1 MFHMKMTKT
10 NCLKLSLL
18 LLFSLATACDNREP
32 EVYEEPSIQ
41 MLYGNYRLTKIHW
54 TGYPVELNYDKTTY
68 HVIQREMEEKIGY
81 YEPNYIADVAKGES
95 YEDEDYTVFNVTLP
109 YPYYFYSEDRWYCS
123 CIRDFQMSLTGDNKF
138 FELGGL
144 NCPAYPNYLQSNDL
158 FLAGIANVGVVV
170 EAFEDE
176 SFDVRLHCVLP
187 YDNPYNNEQSLNY
200 GYLYY
205 TFTKVD

>member
-1 MFHMKMTKT
+1 MQIYFAIPPNSALHG
-10 NCLKLSLL
+10 LL
-18 LLFSLATACDNREP
+18 EEFFFLYQRYKISNTLAINLL
-32 EVYEEPSIQ
+32 
-41 MLYGNYRLTKIHW
+41 GNAQHFRT
-54 TGYPVELNYDKTTY
+54 V
-68 HVIQREMEEKIGY
+68 
-81 YEPNYIADVAKGES
+81 PNYIANVAKGES

-109 YPYYFYSEDRWYCS
+109 YPYFFYSEDRWYCS

-200 GYLYY
+200 GYCE
-205 TFTKVD
+205 V

>member
-1 MFHMKMTKT
+1 MTKESRP
-10 NCLKLSLL
+10 LKRAMHSTISKL
-18 LLFSLATACDNREP
+18 
-32 EVYEEPSIQ
+32 
-41 MLYGNYRLTKIHW
+41 
-54 TGYPVELNYDKTTY
+54 
-68 HVIQREMEEKIGY
+68 
-81 YEPNYIADVAKGES
+81 
-95 YEDEDYTVFNVTLP
+95 
-109 YPYYFYSEDRWYCS
+109 
-123 CIRDFQMSLTGDNKF
+123 IRD
-138 FELGGL
+138 
-144 NCPAYPNYLQSNDL
+144 YLQSNDL